1 MKKIIKNILDIK
13 NYVLYNPN
21 TRKKKHERRCNVSKE
36 KVIHFSADRE
46 LVNKF
51 KAAAA
56 AAGKTLKAYL
66 IEAMTAKIAT
76 E

>member
-1 MKKIIKNILDIK
+1 M
-13 NYVLYNPN
+13 
-21 TRKKKHERRCNVSKE
+21 SKE

-56 AAGKTLKAYL
+56 VAGKTLKAYL

>member
-1 MKKIIKNILDIK
+1 MFCIITNINEIKN
-13 NYVLYNPN
+13 
-21 TRKKKHERRCNVSKE
+21 ERRCDVAKE
-36 KVIHFSADRE
+36 KIVHFSADRE
-46 LVNKF
+46 LVNRF

-66 IEAMTAKIAT
+66 VEAMTAKIAA

>member
-1 MKKIIKNILDIK
+1 M
-13 NYVLYNPN
+13 
-21 TRKKKHERRCNVSKE
+21 SKE
-36 KVIHFSADRE
+36 KVIHFAADRE

-56 AAGKTLKAYL
+56 AAGKTLKAFL

-76 E
+76 K